1 MNDGTS
7 EWRLRVPQTWE
18 DPHPDTHR
26 HPQGRIL
33 LTGLLYPGLCV
44 LAEHPAQNSILD
56 SPHFPRCPAPVSP
69 LRLQQTLRAR
79 SVPAQR
85 AKGLCL
91 QLPGRAQC
99 PDAGLAPDTTALT
112 ATNPDCPAWK
122 GDRRPSF
129 IKQSRW
135 SRPCAKRYVPDVT
148 EPSQPPTKASGM
160 VSQGKLRLSDL
171 TRTHRW
177 QVMETRPELGSQD
190 DGAQTR
196 FCGTQPPGCPMD
208 PASWQSHP

>member
-1 MNDGTS
+1 MNVGTS
-7 EWRLRVPQTWE
+7 ERRLRVPQNWE
-18 DPHPDTHR
+18 DPNPDTHR

-33 LTGLLYPGLCV
+33 LTGLLYPGPWV
-44 LAEHPAQNSILD
+44 PAERPAQNSTFSILRT
-56 SPHFPRCPAPVSP
+56 SPDARHLSRT
-69 LRLQQTLRAR
+69 LRLPQTLRAR

-85 AKGLCL
+85 AKELCL
-91 QLPGRAQC
+91 QLLGRAQC
-99 PDAGLAPDTTALT
+99 PDAGLELRHHGTHSHDS
-112 ATNPDCPAWK
+112 DCPAWK

-135 SRPCAKRYVPDVT
+135 ARPCAKRYVPDVT

-160 VSQGKLRLSDL
+160 VSWGKLRLRDL

-177 QVMETRPELGSQD
+177 QVMETRLGLGSQD

-208 PASWQSHP
+208 PASW